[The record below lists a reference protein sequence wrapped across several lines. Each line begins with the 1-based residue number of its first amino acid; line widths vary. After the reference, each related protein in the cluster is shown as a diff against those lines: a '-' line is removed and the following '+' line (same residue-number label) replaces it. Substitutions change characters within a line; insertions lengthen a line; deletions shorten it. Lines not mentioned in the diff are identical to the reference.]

1 MNILTKKELKRQK
14 IPFMGNLL
22 KIFSEKSTLNGGI
35 FVINNN
41 SFLYNFS
48 QKKNTIIDGI
58 KVGGK
63 DLR

>member
-22 KIFSEKSTLNGGI
+22 KVFSEKSTLNGGI

>member
-1 MNILTKKELKRQK
+1 
-14 IPFMGNLL
+14 MGNLL
-22 KIFSEKSTLNGGI
+22 KVFSEKSTLNGGI